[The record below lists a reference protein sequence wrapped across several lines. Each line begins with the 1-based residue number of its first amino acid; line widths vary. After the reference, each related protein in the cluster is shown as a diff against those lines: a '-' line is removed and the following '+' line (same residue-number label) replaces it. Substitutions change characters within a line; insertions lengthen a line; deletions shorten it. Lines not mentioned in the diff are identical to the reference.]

1 MKSRCRR
8 SARQRQQTARQRQQ
22 SARQRQQTARYS
34 GVFALLPEKGMLGMD
49 NLDPEAWSAVVMR
62 FVSSIVAK

>member
-8 SARQRQQTARQRQQ
+8 

-34 GVFALLPEKGMLGMD
+34 GVFALLPEKGMLGTD
-49 NLDPEAWSAVVMR
+49 NLDADAWSAVVIR
-62 FVSSIVAK
+62 FVSSIMAK

>member
-22 SARQRQQTARYS
+22 SARYS

>member
-8 SARQRQQTARQRQQ
+8 

-34 GVFALLPEKGMLGMD
+34 GVFALLPEKGMLGTD
-49 NLDPEAWSAVVMR
+49 NLDAEAWSAVVMR